1 MRKNFGPKTWMYPQP
16 VLILA
21 TYNEDGT
28 PNAMNAAWGCM
39 SDVNQIAIYV
49 DKRHKTAENILN
61 RKAYTVSMAVASQMV
76 PCDYV
81 GVVSGNN
88 QPDKFSHTGWTT
100 TKSEHVD
107 APVINELPMTLECK
121 LLSYDEESELMLG
134 EIVNVSADES
144 ILTEGVIDP
153 AKLQPI
159 AYDSCNH
166 AYVVLGS
173 KVGNAFKDGFALK

>member
-88 QPDKFSHTGWTT
+88 QPDKFSHT
-100 TKSEHVD
+100 
-107 APVINELPMTLECK
+107 
-121 LLSYDEESELMLG
+121 
-134 EIVNVSADES
+134 
-144 ILTEGVIDP
+144 
-153 AKLQPI
+153 
-159 AYDSCNH
+159 
-166 AYVVLGS
+166 
-173 KVGNAFKDGFALK
+173 